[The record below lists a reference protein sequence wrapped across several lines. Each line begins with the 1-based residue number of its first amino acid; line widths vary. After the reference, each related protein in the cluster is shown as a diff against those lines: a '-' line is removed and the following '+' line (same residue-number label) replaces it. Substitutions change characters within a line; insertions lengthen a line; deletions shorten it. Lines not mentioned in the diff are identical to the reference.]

1 MWKKGV
7 QKILTH
13 SEQCIKSDKVPKMS
27 MEKMQQESVKVL
39 NYTRD
44 ESDDHLYRK
53 EQEKEKSAQKE
64 FKAKKK
70 RREDEYN
77 EF

>member
-1 MWKKGV
+1 
-7 QKILTH
+7 
-13 SEQCIKSDKVPKMS
+13 
-27 MEKMQQESVKVL
+27 MQQESVKVL
-39 NYTRD
+39 YDTRD

-53 EQEKEKSAQKE
+53 EQAKEKSAQKE